1 VLSHTSQPGILR
13 PLGVRPNFLPKCND
27 EGDLPINRRK
37 IPNWNPRTAST
48 LSIAYNE
55 ALKRARD
62 LGIEYGKGGVPL
74 SDAIVDHIM
83 ENAKRGI
90 FDPKTLAEGALLY
103 LQRE

>member
-1 VLSHTSQPGILR
+1 MNG
-13 PLGVRPNFLPKCND
+13 
-27 EGDLPINRRK
+27 RK

-74 SDAIVDHIM
+74 SDAIVDYIM